1 MNDVKTTSK
10 PITIDITDFLDQGM
24 LREKPFREKIDSI
37 NWEQYQDQKVIL
49 KGCGNIPIPT
59 WAYLI
64 IATQLAPY
72 AKRIFWGEP
81 CSTVPI
87 YVRPS

>member
-1 MNDVKTTSK
+1 MEEVKTISK
-10 PITIDITDFLDQGM
+10 PITIDITDFLDEGI
-24 LREKPFREKIDSI
+24 LREKSFREKIADI
-37 NWEQYQDQKVIL
+37 DWEQYQDQKVIL
-49 KGCGNIPIPT
+49 KGCGDIPIPT

-64 IATQLAPY
+64 IATHLTPY

-87 YVRPS
+87 YVRHS

>member
-1 MNDVKTTSK
+1 MEDVKTVSK
-10 PITIDITDFLDQGM
+10 PITIDITDFLERGI
-24 LREKPFREKIDSI
+24 LREKSFREKIAATD
-37 NWEQYQDQKVIL
+37 WEQYRDQKVIL
-49 KGCGNIPIPT
+49 KGCGDVPVPT

-64 IATQLAPY
+64 IATHLAPY
-72 AKRIFWGEP
+72 ARRIFWGEP

>member
-1 MNDVKTTSK
+1 MEDVRTVSK
-10 PITIDITDFLDQGM
+10 PVTIDITDFLEEGI
-24 LREKPFREKIDSI
+24 LREKSFREKIAAID
-37 NWEQYQDQKVIL
+37 WEQYRDQKVIL
-49 KGCGNIPIPT
+49 KGCAHIPVPT

-64 IATQLAPY
+64 VATHLAPY

>member
-1 MNDVKTTSK
+1 MEEVRTINK
-10 PITIDITDFLDQGM
+10 PITIDISDFLDEGI
-24 LREKPFREKIDSI
+24 LREKSFRDKIAAID
-37 NWEQYQDQKVIL
+37 WEQYRDQKVIL
-49 KGCGNIPIPT
+49 KGCGDIPIPT

-64 IATQLAPY
+64 IATHLTPY

-87 YVRPS
+87 YVRSS

>member
-1 MNDVKTTSK
+1 MEDTTTVKK
-10 PITIDITDFLDQGM
+10 PVTIDISDFLDGDI
-24 LREKPFREKIDSI
+24 LREKSFREKIDAI
-37 NWEQYQDQKVIL
+37 KWKEYQDQKVIL
-49 KGCGNIPIPT
+49 KGCDHIPIPT

-64 IATQLAPY
+64 IAANLAPY

-81 CSTVPI
+81 CSTIPI

>member
-1 MNDVKTTSK
+1 MNDVKTVNKTT
-10 PITIDITDFLDQGM
+10 TIDITDFLEEGI
-24 LREKPFREKIDSI
+24 LKEKSFREKISSI
-37 NWEQYQDQKVIL
+37 NWEQYRDQKIIL
-49 KGCGNIPIPT
+49 KGCGHIPIPT

-81 CSTVPI
+81 CSTIPI